1 MTRAPMFAYLD
12 PALMN
17 NLGHH
22 ANSGRNIVREI
33 RTRGIPC
40 AILGHAEIEPGLQT
54 ELSAVPWFRWNT
66 YTVVDRDPICGWL
79 NDFEMGARVTAEDI
93 GRLQGLH
100 PKDLIYVNSVQPAQF
115 MAVLRWGRTLPDSER
130 PTVIM
135 EFGTDPGLV
144 LVESENAPPQFVSM
158 DPRVDPRAVL
168 LRFTG
173 RQLTEADQR
182 WLRLAT
188 FDSQSSAIFQMLLD
202 YPVGTLPL
210 PQGAVTTCRDRTG
223 ARPITIGILG
233 HQRGD
238 KGFHKV
244 PALVTRLLAERN
256 DIQVLV
262 HNGWPE
268 GMPEY
273 QQALRDIAASDSR
286 LVLNEQVADA
296 VLWSRLLEHTDLM
309 VCPYMR
315 NRFVSSYSAVASEAM
330 ANAIPLVA
338 PEGTTLHGVMREFG
352 EPGTIFREESVEAI
366 HGAVVAALDDF
377 DRLAGQAKQ
386 ASIRWG
392 ETRGAKCLV
401 DTLLSWQAAS

>member
-1 MTRAPMFAYLD
+1 MTREPMFAYLD
-12 PALMN
+12 PALMT

-22 ANSGRNIVREI
+22 ANSSRNIVREI
-33 RTRGIPC
+33 RGRGIPC
-40 AILGHAEIEPGLQT
+40 AILGHAEIEDGLKE
-54 ELSAVPWFRWNT
+54 ELCAVPWFRWNT

-79 NDFEMGARVTAEDI
+79 NDFEMGARVTAEDLT
-93 GRLQGLH
+93 RLHGVS
-100 PKDLIYVNSVQPAQF
+100 PSDLIYMNSIQPAQL
-115 MAVLRWGRTLPDSER
+115 MGILRWGRSLPENER

-135 EFGTDPGLV
+135 EFGTDPGLI
-144 LVESENAPPQFVSM
+144 LVESENAPPQFVPM
-158 DPRVDPRAVL
+158 DPRVDARAVL

-173 RQLTEADQR
+173 RQMTEEDRR

-244 PALVTRLLAERN
+244 PALVARLLAERD
-256 DIQVLV
+256 DIQVLI
-262 HNGWPE
+262 HNGWPD
-268 GMPEY
+268 GMVEQ
-273 QQALRDIAASDSR
+273 QQALRDMAATEPR
-286 LVLNEQVADA
+286 LILNEQVADA

-309 VCPYMR
+309 VCPYIR
-315 NRFVSSYSAVASEAM
+315 NRFISSYSAVASEAM

-352 EPGTIFREESVEAI
+352 EPGTIFKDESVEAI
-366 HGAVVAALDDF
+366 HGAVATALDDF
-377 DRLAGQAKQ
+377 DRLAGLAKQ

-392 ETRGAKCLV
+392 ETRGATCLV
-401 DTLLSWQAAS
+401 DTLLSWRAAS